1 MFWKIHYK
9 DYGDIVCVTELATPT
24 LGKQAVP
31 VTQDIPLYSVV
42 DLSKKKRNRDTNSST
57 IVNCCVALS

>member
-1 MFWKIHYK
+1 M
-9 DYGDIVCVTELATPT
+9 CVTELATPT
-24 LGKQAVP
+24 LVKQAVP

-57 IVNCCVALS
+57 IVSYCVALS